1 MLRPMSMKRIVA
13 VLLIAAGV
21 VSVAA
26 ETRRRAVRI
35 PNGTTLAVAN
45 FVDTHIGAKLVASA
59 VTPAAVAG
67 DEEFLRRVT
76 LDLTGAIPPSA
87 DVLAFLADARSD
99 KRSRKI
105 DELLRSDAF
114 TDRWTLWF
122 GDLVQNVQVANNSRE
137 YYLGKN
143 AYYAAIKDSI
153 RSSKPYDAMVR
164 EVLAG
169 EGNNFQSGVANYIVR
184 QIQRNGPPQDT
195 LDNLAAHSAE
205 KFLGI
210 PMLCISCHNGIGH
223 LELVNWWLRGKQRE
237 DFWKMAAFFS
247 RTTTRGSPYTDP
259 ANPNAN
265 IIQYTVG
272 TNPTGVY
279 RLGSTDGNKSP
290 RYVPPGSPSTVAPA
304 FITTGETPRAGEPYR
319 VAYGRMLTA
328 DRQFARSTMNLLWK
342 EMMGRGFVEPVN
354 AFDLS
359 KLDTQ
364 PTHPALLEAL
374 ADEFITKSHSLRE
387 VLRTIAL
394 SNTYQLS
401 STYAGEHPDA
411 SYFARRSPRRLQSE
425 VLFDAITTAT
435 AVTSPLPVAG
445 STAVTKAVQ
454 LPDPLDGGNRR
465 SPISLFLNN
474 FGRGNRDDVLRTN
487 DAAITQSL
495 SLMNDTVVTTRV
507 KRAGN
512 STVQKVL
519 AASSDP
525 ATITDQLYLATLS
538 RHPTARES
546 QIATDYIRAGALN
559 ERTEDLHFVLLNSLE
574 FLFN

>member
-1 MLRPMSMKRIVA
+1 MKRIVA
-13 VLLIAAGV
+13 VLLLVVGV
-21 VSVAA
+21 VSVTAQ
-26 ETRRRAVRI
+26 TRRRAVRS
-35 PNGTTLAVAN
+35 PGRATLQVAN
-45 FVDTHIGAKLVASA
+45 FIDTHIGAKLAASSIA
-59 VTPAAVAG
+59 PAAIAG
-67 DEEFLRRVT
+67 DEEFLRRIT
-76 LDLTGAIPPSA
+76 LDLTGAIPATS
-87 DVLAFLADARSD
+87 DVLAFVADTRGD
-99 KRSRKI
+99 KRARKI
-105 DELLRSDAF
+105 DDLLRSDAF

-143 AYYAAIKDSI
+143 AYHAWIRESI
-153 RSSKPYDAMVR
+153 RSGMPYDAIVR
-164 EVLAG
+164 AVLAG
-169 EGNNFQSGVANYIVR
+169 EGDNFQIGVANYIVR
-184 QIQRNGPPQDT
+184 QIQRNGPPPDT

-210 PMLCISCHNGIGH
+210 PALCISCHDGAGH
-223 LELVNWWLRGKQRE
+223 LELVNWWLRGKKRE

-247 RTTTRGSPYTDP
+247 RTTVRGSRYTDP

-265 IIQYTVG
+265 VIKYLIAV
-272 TNPTGVY
+272 NPNGAY
-279 RLGSTDGNKSP
+279 PLGSTDGNKSP
-290 RYVPPGSPSTVAPA
+290 RTIPPGAPATVAPA
-304 FITTGETPRAGEPYR
+304 FITNGETPRAGEPYR
-319 VAYGRMLTA
+319 VAYGRILTA
-328 DRQFARSTMNLLWK
+328 DRQFARATMNLLWK

-354 AFDLS
+354 AFDLT

-374 ADEFITKSHSLRE
+374 ADELIAKSFSLRE

-394 SNTYQLS
+394 SNAYQLS
-401 STYAGEHPDA
+401 STYAGTHPDA

-425 VLFDAITTAT
+425 VLFDAVATAT
-435 AVTSPLPVAG
+435 GVAANLPVNGAA
-445 STAVTKAVQ
+445 AVTKAVQ

-465 SPISLFLNN
+465 APVGLFLNN
-474 FGRGNRDDVLRTN
+474 FGRGNRDDILRSN

-495 SLMNDTVVTTRV
+495 SLMNDTVITTRV
-507 KRAGN
+507 KRTNN

-538 RHPTARES
+538 RHPTAQEF
-546 QIATDYIRAGALN
+546 QIATDYLRAGTLN
-559 ERTEDLHFVLLNSLE
+559 ERTEDLQYVLLNSLE

>member
-1 MLRPMSMKRIVA
+1 MKRIVA
-13 VLLIAAGV
+13 LLLLLAGV
-21 VSVAA
+21 GSVMA
-26 ETRRRAVRI
+26 ETRRRSVRS
-35 PNGTTLAVAN
+35 PGRAALPVAN
-45 FVDTHIGAKLVASA
+45 FIDTHVGAKLAASSIA
-59 VTPAAVAG
+59 PAAIAG

-76 LDLTGAIPPSA
+76 LDLTGAIPTAS
-87 DVLAFLADARSD
+87 DVLAFVADTRGD
-99 KRSRKI
+99 KRARKI
-105 DELLRSDAF
+105 DELLQSDAF

-143 AYYAAIKDSI
+143 AYHAWIRESI
-153 RSSKPYDAMVR
+153 RSAMPYDAMVR

-169 EGNNFQSGVANYIVR
+169 EGDNFQVGVANYIVR
-184 QIQRNGPPQDT
+184 QIQRNGPPPDT
-195 LDNLAAHSAE
+195 LDNLAAHSVE

-210 PMLCISCHNGIGH
+210 PALCISCHDGAGH
-223 LELVNWWLRGKQRE
+223 LELVNWWLRGKKRE

-247 RTTTRGSPYTDP
+247 RTAVRGQRYIDP

-265 IIQYTVG
+265 VIKYLVAV
-272 TNPTGVY
+272 NPIGAY
-279 RLGSTDGNKSP
+279 PLGSTDGNKSP
-290 RYVPPGSPSTVAPA
+290 RVVPPGAPATVAPA
-304 FITTGETPRAGEPYR
+304 FITNGETPRAGEPYR
-319 VAYGRMLTA
+319 IAYGRILTA
-328 DRQFARSTMNLLWK
+328 DRQFARATMNVLWK

-354 AFDLS
+354 SFDLT

-374 ADEFITKSHSLRE
+374 ADELIAKNFSLRE

-394 SNTYQLS
+394 SKTYQLS
-401 STYAGEHPDA
+401 STYAGTHPDA
-411 SYFARRSPRRLQSE
+411 AYFARRSPRRLHSE
-425 VLFDAITTAT
+425 VLFDAVTTAT
-435 AVTSPLPVAG
+435 GVAANLPVNGAA
-445 STAVTKAVQ
+445 AVSKAVQ

-465 SPISLFLNN
+465 SPAGLFLNN
-474 FGRGNRDDVLRTN
+474 FGRGNRDDILRSN

-495 SLMNDTVVTTRV
+495 SLMNDTVITTRV
-507 KRAGN
+507 KRANN

-538 RHPTARES
+538 RHPTAQER
-546 QIATDYIRAGALN
+546 QIATDYLRAGTLS
-559 ERTEDLHFVLLNSLE
+559 ERAEDLQYVLLNSLE